1 MEIWIV
7 DDEKN
12 LNQGLALALEGEG
25 WEVVPAYSL
34 ADLSRLLAERTPD
47 VVLLDVRLPD
57 GDGISALPSILR
69 TRPEAKVIV
78 MTAYGDSPTIVRAI
92 QEGAYDFLDKPFPL
106 EAVKNL
112 VARAAESILLKR
124 RISRLSRDKSVSLV
138 GDCPAVA
145 AVRTLVE
152 KLSGHRDVNVLVSG
166 ESGTGKEV
174 VARLIHEASSCTGD
188 LIALNCAAIPEALLE
203 AELFGYR
210 RGAFTGAAQDKTGL
224 IESADGGTL
233 FLDEIADLPMA
244 LQGKLLRFL
253 DSRTLRPLGATRER
267 KVSVRVVCATA
278 ADLKER
284 VEKGAFRQDLFY
296 RISMIP
302 VLLPPLR
309 ERGRDVL
316 LLAET
321 FISEF
326 NRKLNRS
333 VRGLT
338 PEVEEVFLRYRW
350 PGNVREL
357 RNVLE
362 RVFILK
368 DPSEGE
374 IRLSDLPAEMVE
386 TLSGDAPSPAEGKT
400 LEDRLLAGERA
411 ILEKA
416 LAEHDGNRTRAAE
429 SLGISR
435 YALLRKLQKHRLA

>member
-1 MEIWIV
+1 MDIWIV

-12 LNQGLALALEGEG
+12 LNQGLALALGG
-25 WEVVPAYSL
+25 QGFDVTQAYSL
-34 ADLSRLLAERTPD
+34 ADLSSLLSERTPD

-69 TRPEAKVIV
+69 ARPEAKVIV

-124 RISRLSRDKSVSLV
+124 RISRLSGDRSVKLV
-138 GDCPAVA
+138 GDCPAVSA
-145 AVRTLVE
+145 IRDLVE
-152 KLSGHRDVNVLVSG
+152 KVSGHPDVNLLITG

-174 VARLIHEASSCTGD
+174 VAQLVHAASSGSGD

-210 RGAFTGAAQDKTGL
+210 KGAFTGAAQDKTGL

-233 FLDEIADLPMA
+233 FLDEIADLPQA

-253 DSRTLRPLGATRER
+253 DSRTLRPLGDTRER
-267 KVSVRVVCATA
+267 KVSLRVVCATA
-278 ADLKER
+278 ADLKAR
-284 VEKGAFRQDLFY
+284 VEQGSFRQDLFY

-302 VLLPPLR
+302 VFLPPLR
-309 ERGRDVL
+309 DRGQDVL

-321 FISEF
+321 FLAEF
-326 NRKLNRS
+326 NRKMNRS

-368 DPSEGE
+368 DPADPD
-374 IRLSDLPAEMVE
+374 IRLSDLPAEMVDALAGE
-386 TLSGDAPSPAEGKT
+386 TGPAGGQGT
-400 LEDRLLAGERA
+400 LEDRLLASEKA
-411 ILEKA
+411 VLEKA
-416 LAEHDGNRTRAAE
+416 LAEHEGNRTRAAE

-435 YALLRKLQKHRLA
+435 YALLRKLQKHHLA

>member
-1 MEIWIV
+1 MEVWIV

-12 LNQGLALALEGEG
+12 LNQGLAMALEAGG
-25 WEVVPAYSL
+25 YEVTQAYSL
-34 ADLSRLLAERTPD
+34 AELSRLLAERAPD

-57 GDGISALPSILR
+57 GDGISALPAILR
-69 TRPEAKVIV
+69 SGPGAKVIV

-106 EAVKNL
+106 EALQNL
-112 VARAAESILLKR
+112 VGRAAESILLKR
-124 RISRLSRDKSVSLV
+124 RISRLTGSGSVALV
-138 GDCPAVA
+138 GDCPAIASIRGMVGRLA
-145 AVRTLVE
+145 
-152 KLSGHRDVNVLVSG
+152 GHADVNVLIQG

-174 VARLIHEASSCTGD
+174 VARLVHEGSPSPGD
-188 LIALNCAAIPEALLE
+188 FIALNCAAIPESLLE

-210 RGAFTGAAQDKTGL
+210 KGAYTGASQDKTGL

-253 DSRTLRPLGATRER
+253 DSRTVRPLGATRER
-267 KVSVRVVCATA
+267 KVSLQVVCATS
-278 ADLKER
+278 ADLNER
-284 VEKGAFRQDLFY
+284 VEKGTFRQDLYY
-296 RISMIP
+296 RVSMIP

-316 LLAET
+316 LLAES
-321 FISEF
+321 FIAEF
-326 NRKLNRS
+326 GRKRNRAL
-333 VRGLT
+333 RGLT
-338 PEVEEVFLRYRW
+338 PEVEEVFLRYAW

-362 RVFILK
+362 RIFILK
-368 DPSEGE
+368 DPSDPD
-374 IRLSDLPAEMVE
+374 IRLSDLPGVMVE
-386 TLSGDAPSPAEGKT
+386 TLAGEPGEPHDGT
-400 LEDRLLAGERA
+400 LEDRLRAGERD

-416 LAEHDGNRTRAAE
+416 LAEHDNNRTRAAA

-435 YALLRKLQKHRLA
+435 YALLRKLQRHGLA

>member
-12 LNQGLALALEGEG
+12 LNQGLAIALEGEG
-25 WEVVPAYSL
+25 CEVVQAYSL

-57 GDGISALPSILR
+57 GDGISALPAILR
-69 TRPEAKVIV
+69 ARPEAKVIV

-112 VARAAESILLKR
+112 VGRAAESILLKR
-124 RISRLSRDKSVSLV
+124 RIFRLSRDNSVSLV

-145 AVRTLVE
+145 SVRSLVE
-152 KLSGHRDVNVLVSG
+152 KLSGHRDVNVLITG

-174 VARLIHEASSCTGD
+174 AARLIHEASGGTGD

-233 FLDEIADLPMA
+233 FLDEIADLPMT

-253 DSRTLRPLGATRER
+253 DSRTVRPLGATRER

-284 VEKGAFRQDLFY
+284 VEKGTFRQDLFY

-302 VLLPPLR
+302 VFLPPLR

-326 NRKLNRS
+326 NRKMNRS
-333 VRGLT
+333 IRGLT

-368 DPSEGE
+368 DPSGGE
-374 IRLSDLPAEMVE
+374 IRLSDLPGEMVE
-386 TLSGDAPSPAEGKT
+386 ALSEETPSSGEGKT

>member
-12 LNQGLALALEGEG
+12 LNQGLAMALEGEG

-34 ADLSRLLAERTPD
+34 ADLSHLLAERTPD

-124 RISRLSRDKSVSLV
+124 RISRLSRDNSVSLV

-152 KLSGHRDVNVLVSG
+152 KLSGHGDVNVLVLG

-174 VARLIHEASSCTGD
+174 VARLIHEASSGTGD

-253 DSRTLRPLGATRER
+253 DSRTVRPLGATRER
-267 KVSVRVVCATA
+267 KVTVRVVCATA

-284 VEKGAFRQDLFY
+284 AEKGAFRQDLFY

-368 DPSEGE
+368 DPAEGE
-374 IRLSDLPAEMVE
+374 IRLSDLPGEMVE
-386 TLSGDAPSPAEGKT
+386 ALSGDVPSPGEGRT

>member
-12 LNQGLALALEGEG
+12 LNQGLAMALEGEG

-34 ADLSRLLAERTPD
+34 ADLSHLLAERTPD

-124 RISRLSRDKSVSLV
+124 RISRLSRDNSVSLV

-152 KLSGHRDVNVLVSG
+152 KLSGHGDVNVLVLG

-174 VARLIHEASSCTGD
+174 VARLIHEASSGTGD

-253 DSRTLRPLGATRER
+253 DSRTVRPLGATRER
-267 KVSVRVVCATA
+267 KVTVRVVCATA

-284 VEKGAFRQDLFY
+284 AEKGAFRQDLFY

-368 DPSEGE
+368 DPAEGG
-374 IRLSDLPAEMVE
+374 IRLSDLPGEMVE
-386 TLSGDAPSPAEGKT
+386 ALSGDVPSPGEGRT

>member
-124 RISRLSRDKSVSLV
+124 RISRLSRDRSVSLV

-210 RGAFTGAAQDKTGL
+210 KGAFTGAAQDKTGL

-386 TLSGDAPSPAEGKT
+386 ALAGDAPSPAGGKT

>member
-124 RISRLSRDKSVSLV
+124 RISRLSRDRSVSLV

-145 AVRTLVE
+145 AVRSLVE

-210 RGAFTGAAQDKTGL
+210 KGAFTGAAQDKTGL

-386 TLSGDAPSPAEGKT
+386 ALAGDAPSPAGGKT

>member
-145 AVRTLVE
+145 AVRSLVE

-210 RGAFTGAAQDKTGL
+210 KGAFTGAAQDKTGL

-386 TLSGDAPSPAEGKT
+386 ALAGDAPSPAGGKT

>member
-1 MEIWIV
+1 MDVWIV

-12 LNQGLALALEGEG
+12 LNRGLAMALEGNG
-25 WEVVPAYSL
+25 YEVVSAFSL
-34 ADLSRLLAERTPD
+34 EDLSRLLSERTPD

-57 GDGISALPSILR
+57 GDGISALPAILR
-69 TRPEAKVIV
+69 ARPDAKVVV

-112 VARAAESILLKR
+112 VGRAAESILLKQ
-124 RISRLSRDKSVSLV
+124 RISRMKAGGTVTLA

-145 AVRTLVE
+145 AVRDMVG
-152 KLSGHRDVNVLVSG
+152 KVSGHADVNVLVQG

-174 VARLIHEASSCTGD
+174 AARMIHDASDCPGD

-210 RGAFTGAAQDKTGL
+210 KGAYTGAAQDKTGL
-224 IESADGGTL
+224 IESADRGTL
-233 FLDEIADLPMA
+233 FLDEIADLPQA

-253 DSRTLRPLGATRER
+253 DSRTVRPLGATRER
-267 KVSVRVVCATA
+267 KVSLRVVCATA
-278 ADLKER
+278 ADLRDR
-284 VEKGAFRQDLFY
+284 VEKGSFRQDLYY

-302 VLLPPLR
+302 ITLPPLR

-316 LLAET
+316 LLAGT
-321 FISEF
+321 FLEEF
-326 NRKLNRS
+326 NLKMNRNF
-333 VRGLT
+333 RGLT
-338 PEVEEVFLRYRW
+338 PEVEEVFLRYSW

-357 RNVLE
+357 RNILE
-362 RVFILK
+362 RIFILK
-368 DPSEGE
+368 DPSDPD
-374 IRLSDLPAEMVE
+374 IRLSDLPGELVE
-386 TLSGDAPSPAEGKT
+386 TLLSEPGTAPAGGT
-400 LEDRLLAGERA
+400 LDDRLWAGERA

-416 LAEHDGNRTRAAE
+416 LADHDGNRTHAAA

>member
-12 LNQGLALALEGEG
+12 LNQGLSLALEGEG
-25 WEVVPAYSL
+25 WDVTPAYSL
-34 ADLSRLLAERTPD
+34 AELSKLLSERTPD

-57 GDGISALPSILR
+57 GDGISALPAILR
-69 TRPEAKVIV
+69 ARPEAKVIV

-112 VARAAESILLKR
+112 VARARESILLKR
-124 RISRLSRDKSVSLV
+124 RISRLNSDRAVTLV

-145 AVRTLVE
+145 AVRDLVD
-152 KLSGHRDVNVLVSG
+152 KVSGYRDVNLLVSG

-174 VARLIHEASSCTGD
+174 VARLLHASGPGSGD

-210 RGAFTGAAQDKTGL
+210 KGAFTGALQDKTGL

-233 FLDEIADLPMA
+233 FLDEIADLPPA

-253 DSRTLRPLGATRER
+253 DSRTVRPLGATRER
-267 KVSVRVVCATA
+267 KVSLRLVCATA
-278 ADLKER
+278 ADLKAR
-284 VEKGAFRQDLFY
+284 VEQGAFRQDLFY

-302 VLLPPLR
+302 IVLPPLR

-316 LLAET
+316 LLAES
-321 FISEF
+321 FLAEF
-326 NRKLNRS
+326 NRRMNRS

-368 DPSEGE
+368 DPDDPD

-386 TLSGDAPSPAEGKT
+386 GLSGETGAPGTAGS
-400 LEDRLLAGERA
+400 LEDRLLASERA

>member
-210 RGAFTGAAQDKTGL
+210 KGAFTGAAQDKTGL

-386 TLSGDAPSPAEGKT
+386 TLSGDAPSPAEDKT

>member
-386 TLSGDAPSPAEGKT
+386 TLSGDAPSPAEDKT

>member
-12 LNQGLALALEGEG
+12 LNQGLAMALEGEG

-34 ADLSRLLAERTPD
+34 ADLSHLLAERTPD

-124 RISRLSRDKSVSLV
+124 RISRLSRDNSVSLV

-152 KLSGHRDVNVLVSG
+152 KLSGHRDVNVLVLG

-174 VARLIHEASSCTGD
+174 VARLIHEASSGTGD

-253 DSRTLRPLGATRER
+253 DSRTVRPLGATRER
-267 KVSVRVVCATA
+267 KVAVRVVCATA

-374 IRLSDLPAEMVE
+374 IRLSDLPGEMVE
-386 TLSGDAPSPAEGKT
+386 ALSGDVPSPGEGRT

>member
-12 LNQGLALALEGEG
+12 LNQGLAIALEGEG

-34 ADLSRLLAERTPD
+34 ADLSHLLSERTPD

-124 RISRLSRDKSVSLV
+124 RISRLSRDRSVSLV

-145 AVRTLVE
+145 AVRSLVE
-152 KLSGHRDVNVLVSG
+152 KLSGHRDVNVLVWG

-174 VARLIHEASSCTGD
+174 VARLIHEASSGSGD

-253 DSRTLRPLGATRER
+253 DSRTVRPLGATRER

-386 TLSGDAPSPAEGKT
+386 ALSGDAPSPAGGKT

-416 LAEHDGNRTRAAE
+416 LAEHGGNRTRAAE

>member
-12 LNQGLALALEGEG
+12 LNQGLAMALEGEG
-25 WEVVPAYSL
+25 CDVAQAYSL
-34 ADLSRLLAERTPD
+34 ADLSSLLAERTPD

-57 GDGISALPSILR
+57 GDGISALPAILR
-69 TRPEAKVIV
+69 ARPEAKVIV

-112 VARAAESILLKR
+112 VARASESILLKR
-124 RISRLSRDKSVSLV
+124 RLSRLSSDRSVTLV

-145 AVRTLVE
+145 AVRDLVE
-152 KLSGHRDVNVLVSG
+152 KVSGHTDVNLLLSG

-174 VARLIHEASSCTGD
+174 VARLLHDAASGAGD

-210 RGAFTGAAQDKTGL
+210 KGAFTGAAQDKTGL
-224 IESADGGTL
+224 IEAADGGTL
-233 FLDEIADLPMA
+233 N
-244 LQGKLLRFL
+244 
-253 DSRTLRPLGATRER
+253 
-267 KVSVRVVCATA
+267 
-278 ADLKER
+278 LKQR
-284 VEKGAFRQDLFY
+284 VEQGSFRQDLFY

-302 VLLPPLR
+302 ACLPPLR

-321 FISEF
+321 FLAEF
-326 NRKLNRS
+326 NRKMNRS

-338 PEVEEVFLRYRW
+338 PEVEEVFLRYPW

-368 DPSEGE
+368 DPADPD
-374 IRLSDLPAEMVE
+374 IRLSDLPAELVE
-386 TLSGDAPSPAEGKT
+386 TLAGEPGSPGAGGT
-400 LEDRLLAGERA
+400 LEDRLLAGERT
-411 ILEKA
+411 ILERA
-416 LAEHDGNRTRAAE
+416 MAEHDGNRTRAAE

>member
-12 LNQGLALALEGEG
+12 LNQGLAMALEGKG
-25 WEVVPAYSL
+25 CDVTQAYSL
-34 ADLSRLLAERTPD
+34 ADLSSLLAERAPD
-47 VVLLDVRLPD
+47 IVLLDVRLPD
-57 GDGISALPSILR
+57 GDGISALPAILR
-69 TRPEAKVIV
+69 ARPEAKVIV

-112 VARAAESILLKR
+112 VARASESILLKR
-124 RISRLSRDKSVSLV
+124 RISRLSSDSAVTLV

-145 AVRTLVE
+145 AIRDLVE
-152 KLSGHRDVNVLVSG
+152 KVSGHTDVNLLLTG

-174 VARLIHEASSCTGD
+174 VARLLHDAASGPSD

-210 RGAFTGAAQDKTGL
+210 KGAFTGAVQDKTGL

-233 FLDEIADLPMA
+233 FLDEIADLPQA

-253 DSRTLRPLGATRER
+253 DSRTVRPLGATRER
-267 KVSVRVVCATA
+267 KVSLRVVCATA

-284 VEKGAFRQDLFY
+284 VEKGTFRQDLFY
-296 RISMIP
+296 RVSMIP
-302 VLLPPLR
+302 IVLPPLR

-321 FISEF
+321 FLAEF
-326 NRKLNRS
+326 NRKMNRS

-368 DPSEGE
+368 DPADPD
-374 IRLSDLPAEMVE
+374 IRLSDLPAELVE
-386 TLSGDAPSPAEGKT
+386 TLAGEPGAAGTGGSLD
-400 LEDRLLAGERA
+400 DRLLAGEKT

>member
-12 LNQGLALALEGEG
+12 LNQGLAMALEGEG

-34 ADLSRLLAERTPD
+34 ADLSHLLAERTPD

-124 RISRLSRDKSVSLV
+124 RISRLSRDNSVSLV

-152 KLSGHRDVNVLVSG
+152 KLSGHGDVNVLVLG

-174 VARLIHEASSCTGD
+174 VARLIHEASSGTGD

-253 DSRTLRPLGATRER
+253 DSRTVRPLGATRER
-267 KVSVRVVCATA
+267 KVTVRVVCATA

-284 VEKGAFRQDLFY
+284 AEKGAFRQDLFY

-338 PEVEEVFLRYRW
+338 PEVEEVFLRYRG
-350 PGNVREL
+350 PGTVREL
-357 RNVLE
+357 RHVLE

-368 DPSEGE
+368 DPAEGE
-374 IRLSDLPAEMVE
+374 IRLSDLPGEMVE
-386 TLSGDAPSPAEGKT
+386 ALSGDVPSPGEGRT

>member
-12 LNQGLALALEGEG
+12 LNQGLAMALEGEG

-34 ADLSRLLAERTPD
+34 ADLSHLLAERTPD

-124 RISRLSRDKSVSLV
+124 RISRLSRDNSVSLV

-152 KLSGHRDVNVLVSG
+152 KLSGHRDVNVLVLG

-174 VARLIHEASSCTGD
+174 VARLIHEASSGTGD

-253 DSRTLRPLGATRER
+253 DSRTVRPLGATRER
-267 KVSVRVVCATA
+267 KVTVRVVCATA

-284 VEKGAFRQDLFY
+284 AEKGAFRQDLFY

-368 DPSEGE
+368 DPAEGE
-374 IRLSDLPAEMVE
+374 IRLSDLPGEMVE
-386 TLSGDAPSPAEGKT
+386 ALSGDVPSPGEGRT

>member
-12 LNQGLALALEGEG
+12 PNQGLAMALEGEG
-25 WEVVPAYSL
+25 CDVTQAYSL
-34 ADLSRLLAERTPD
+34 ADLSSLLAERTPD

-57 GDGISALPSILR
+57 GDGISALPAILR
-69 TRPEAKVIV
+69 ARPEAKVIV

-112 VARAAESILLKR
+112 VARASESILLKR
-124 RISRLSRDKSVSLV
+124 RLSRLSSDRAVTLV
-138 GDCPAVA
+138 GDCPAIA
-145 AVRTLVE
+145 AIRDLVE
-152 KLSGHRDVNVLVSG
+152 KVSLHTDVNLLLTG

-174 VARLIHEASSCTGD
+174 VARLLHDAASGAGD

-210 RGAFTGAAQDKTGL
+210 KGAFTGAAQDKTGL

-233 FLDEIADLPMA
+233 FLDEIADLPQA

-253 DSRTLRPLGATRER
+253 DSRTVRPLGATRER
-267 KVSVRVVCATA
+267 KVSLRVVCATA
-278 ADLKER
+278 ADLKQR
-284 VEKGAFRQDLFY
+284 VEQGSFRQDLFY

-302 VLLPPLR
+302 VCLPPLR

-321 FISEF
+321 FLAEF
-326 NRKLNRS
+326 NRKMNRS

-338 PEVEEVFLRYRW
+338 PEVEEVFLRYPW

-368 DPSEGE
+368 DPADPD
-374 IRLSDLPAEMVE
+374 IRLSDLPAELVE
-386 TLSGDAPSPAEGKT
+386 TLAGEPGSPGATGT
-400 LEDRLLAGERA
+400 LEDRLLAGERT
-411 ILEKA
+411 ILERA

>member
-124 RISRLSRDKSVSLV
+124 RISRLSRDRSVSLV

-145 AVRTLVE
+145 AVRSLVE

-210 RGAFTGAAQDKTGL
+210 KGAFTGAAQDKTGL

-386 TLSGDAPSPAEGKT
+386 ALSGDTPSPAGGKT

>member
-12 LNQGLALALEGEG
+12 LNQGLAMALEGEG

-34 ADLSRLLAERTPD
+34 AELSHLLAERTPD

-124 RISRLSRDKSVSLV
+124 RISRLSRDNSVSLV

-152 KLSGHRDVNVLVSG
+152 KLSGHGDVNVLVLG

-174 VARLIHEASSCTGD
+174 VARLIHEASSGTGD

-253 DSRTLRPLGATRER
+253 DSRTVRPLGATRER
-267 KVSVRVVCATA
+267 KVTVRVVCATA

-284 VEKGAFRQDLFY
+284 AEKGAFRQDLFY

-368 DPSEGE
+368 DPAEGE
-374 IRLSDLPAEMVE
+374 IRLSDLPGEMVE
-386 TLSGDAPSPAEGKT
+386 ALSGDVPSPGEGRT

>member
-1 MEIWIV
+1 M
-7 DDEKN
+7 
-12 LNQGLALALEGEG
+12 
-25 WEVVPAYSL
+25 
-34 ADLSRLLAERTPD
+34 
-47 VVLLDVRLPD
+47 VLLDVRLPD
-57 GDGISALPSILR
+57 GDGISALPAILR

-112 VARAAESILLKR
+112 VARASESILLKR
-124 RISRLSRDKSVSLV
+124 RLSRLSSDHAVTLV

-145 AVRTLVE
+145 AIRDMVE
-152 KLSGHRDVNVLVSG
+152 KVSGHTDVNLLLSG

-174 VARLIHEASSCTGD
+174 VARLLHDAACGTGD

-210 RGAFTGAAQDKTGL
+210 KGAFTGAAQDKTGL

-233 FLDEIADLPMA
+233 FLDEIADLPQA

-253 DSRTLRPLGATRER
+253 DSRTVRPLGATRER
-267 KVSVRVVCATA
+267 KVSLRVVCATA
-278 ADLKER
+278 ADLKQRAEQG
-284 VEKGAFRQDLFY
+284 VFRKDLFY

-302 VLLPPLR
+302 VWLPPLR

-321 FISEF
+321 FLAEF
-326 NRKLNRS
+326 NRRMNRS

-368 DPSEGE
+368 DPADPD
-374 IRLSDLPAEMVE
+374 IRLSDLPAELVE
-386 TLSGDAPSPAEGKT
+386 TLAGEPGSAGAHGS
-400 LEDRLLAGERA
+400 LEDRLLAGERT
-411 ILEKA
+411 ILERA
-416 LAEHDGNRTRAAE
+416 LAEHDGNRTRAAG

>member
-12 LNQGLALALEGEG
+12 LNQGLAMALEGEG

-34 ADLSRLLAERTPD
+34 ADLSHLLAERTPD

-124 RISRLSRDKSVSLV
+124 RISRLSRDNSVSLV

-152 KLSGHRDVNVLVSG
+152 KLSGHGDVNVLVLG

-174 VARLIHEASSCTGD
+174 VARLIHEASSGTGD

-233 FLDEIADLPMA
+233 FLDEIADLPMV

-253 DSRTLRPLGATRER
+253 DSRTVRPLGATRER
-267 KVSVRVVCATA
+267 KVTVRVVCATA

-284 VEKGAFRQDLFY
+284 AEKGAFRQDLFY

-368 DPSEGE
+368 DPAEGE
-374 IRLSDLPAEMVE
+374 IRLSDLPGEMVE
-386 TLSGDAPSPAEGKT
+386 ALSGDVPSPGEGRT

>member
-12 LNQGLALALEGEG
+12 LNQGLAMALEGEG

-34 ADLSRLLAERTPD
+34 ADLSHLLAERTPD

-124 RISRLSRDKSVSLV
+124 RISRLSRDNSVSLV

-152 KLSGHRDVNVLVSG
+152 KLSGHGDVNVLVLG

-174 VARLIHEASSCTGD
+174 VARLIHEASSGTGD

-253 DSRTLRPLGATRER
+253 DSRTVRPLGATRER
-267 KVSVRVVCATA
+267 KVTVRVVCATA

-368 DPSEGE
+368 DPAEGE
-374 IRLSDLPAEMVE
+374 IRLSDLPGEMVE
-386 TLSGDAPSPAEGKT
+386 ALSGDVPSPGEGRT

>member
-1 MEIWIV
+1 MDVWIV

-12 LNQGLALALEGEG
+12 LNRGLAMALEGNG
-25 WEVVPAYSL
+25 YEVVSAFSL
-34 ADLSRLLAERTPD
+34 EDLSRLLSERTPD

-57 GDGISALPSILR
+57 GDGISALPAILR
-69 TRPEAKVIV
+69 ARPDAKVVV

-112 VARAAESILLKR
+112 VGRAAESILLKQ
-124 RISRLSRDKSVSLV
+124 RISRMKAGGTVTLA

-145 AVRTLVE
+145 VVRDMVR
-152 KLSGHRDVNVLVSG
+152 KVSGHADVNVLIQG

-174 VARLIHEASSCTGD
+174 AARMIHDVSDCPGD

-210 RGAFTGAAQDKTGL
+210 KGAYTGAAQDKTGL

-233 FLDEIADLPMA
+233 FLDEIADLPQA

-253 DSRTLRPLGATRER
+253 DSRTVRPLGATRER
-267 KVSVRVVCATA
+267 KVSLRVVCATA
-278 ADLKER
+278 ADLKDR
-284 VEKGAFRQDLFY
+284 VEKGSFRQDLYY

-302 VLLPPLR
+302 ITLPPLR

-316 LLAET
+316 LLAGSFLE
-321 FISEF
+321 EF
-326 NRKLNRS
+326 NLKMNRNF
-333 VRGLT
+333 RGLT
-338 PEVEEVFLRYRW
+338 PEVEEVFLRYSW

-357 RNVLE
+357 RNILE
-362 RVFILK
+362 RIFILK
-368 DPSEGE
+368 DPSDPD
-374 IRLSDLPAEMVE
+374 IRLSDLPGELVE
-386 TLSGDAPSPAEGKT
+386 TLLSEPGTAPAGGT
-400 LEDRLLAGERA
+400 LDDRLWAGERA

-416 LAEHDGNRTRAAE
+416 LADHDGNRTHAAA

>member
-124 RISRLSRDKSVSLV
+124 RISRLSRDRSVSLV

-145 AVRTLVE
+145 AVRSLVE

-210 RGAFTGAAQDKTGL
+210 KGAFTGAAQDKTGL

-374 IRLSDLPAEMVE
+374 IRLSDLPGEMVE
-386 TLSGDAPSPAEGKT
+386 ALSGDAPSPAGGKT

>member
-1 MEIWIV
+1 MDVWIV

-12 LNQGLALALEGEG
+12 LNQGLALALEGSG
-25 WEVVPAYSL
+25 YEVASAFSL
-34 ADLSRLLAERTPD
+34 AELSRLLAEKTPD

-69 TRPEAKVIV
+69 ARPEAKVVV

-92 QEGAYDFLDKPFPL
+92 REGAYDFLDKPFPL

-112 VARAAESILLKR
+112 VGRAAESILLKQ
-124 RISRLSRDKSVSLV
+124 RISRLKAGGPVTLAGDSPAIAAIRDM
-138 GDCPAVA
+138 
-145 AVRTLVE
+145 VE
-152 KLSGHRDVNVLVSG
+152 KVSGHPDVNVLVQG

-174 VARLIHEASSCTGD
+174 VARLVHEAARCSGD
-188 LIALNCAAIPEALLE
+188 LIPLNCAAIPEALLE

-210 RGAFTGAAQDKTGL
+210 KGAFTGATQDKTGL

-233 FLDEIADLPMA
+233 FLDEIADLPQS

-253 DSRTLRPLGATRER
+253 DSRTVRPLGANRER
-267 KVSVRVVCATA
+267 KVSLRVVCATA
-278 ADLKER
+278 ADLKEL

-302 VLLPPLR
+302 IVLPPLR
-309 ERGRDVL
+309 DRGRDVL

-321 FISEF
+321 FLAEF
-326 NRKLNRS
+326 ARKRNNPL
-333 VRGLT
+333 RGLT
-338 PEVEEVFLRYRW
+338 PEVREVFLRYPW

-368 DPSEGE
+368 DPSDPD
-374 IRLSDLPAEMVE
+374 IRLCDLPGVMVDSLGE
-386 TLSGDAPSPAEGKT
+386 EPGEPLPAGTLD
-400 LEDRLLAGERA
+400 DRLKAGERA

-416 LAEHDGNRTRAAE
+416 LEEHDGNRTRAAA

-435 YALLRKLQKHRLA
+435 YALLRKLQRHNLG